1 MLEAVLKYFK
11 SKTVLF
17 GLLLAV
23 ASWAQVVVV
32 GLPLPAEVVGLLGTF
47 VCAAVIWLRSVT
59 TVPLN
64 NK

>member
-1 MLEAVLKYFK
+1 MFEAVVKYFK

-47 VCAAVIWLRSVT
+47 IGAAIIWLRSVT
-59 TVPLN
+59 TVPLSD
-64 NK
+64 K